1 MEDQEIV
8 IKINKGKI
16 TVNDVECTAN
26 NYNEVMQ
33 DAGIGEEEAIK
44 LIQLIDSRLFEIK
57 YMNWISKW

>member
-1 MEDQEIV
+1 MKDQEII

-16 TVNDVECTAN
+16 TVNGVECNAS

-44 LIQLIDSRLFEIK
+44 LIKLIDSRLYEIK
-57 YMNWISKW
+57 YLQWISKW